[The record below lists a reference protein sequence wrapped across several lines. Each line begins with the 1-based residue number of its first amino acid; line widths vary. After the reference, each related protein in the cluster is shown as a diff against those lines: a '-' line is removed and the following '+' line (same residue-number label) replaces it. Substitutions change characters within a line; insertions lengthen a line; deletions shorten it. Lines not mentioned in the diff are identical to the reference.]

1 MRRLNK
7 KYKSLE
13 ATIKKSFQSIFNQR
27 TYHHFQMEESVDAMG
42 DNAVSRQTSVLGI
55 QKERR
60 CFNET
65 SVNGKNHIKLS
76 LNINLSKRRTINF
89 KSQTN
94 LQRFL
99 ITFIKRNIN
108 KATFIFLLRLIKR
121 SKLKEEDEQLRQLQ
135 ILSVAALN

>member
-1 MRRLNK
+1 
-7 KYKSLE
+7 
-13 ATIKKSFQSIFNQR
+13 
-27 TYHHFQMEESVDAMG
+27 MEESVDAMG

-65 SVNGKNHIKLS
+65 SVDGKNHIKLS

-121 SKLKEEDEQLRQLQ
+121 SKLKEEDE
-135 ILSVAALN
+135 